1 MQRLTLSPSVLGFN
15 GGKGRLQRRKITDLL
30 VGNLP
35 GAARHGL
42 HKGGPLGAKLLNQ
55 SGILGHRG
63 MVIIHRAALSGGALP
78 NLWSAG
84 LFNPHFAPS
93 LVQAS
98 GGQSLLKA
106 VEGFSEQAGLGWI
119 VNQPR
124 GPCSLEEIVSCS
136 SDPRLA
142 LNQLQEVEQMGF
154 DVVQPGFS
162 IGVLLNLE
170 ERLLNA
176 RDPLLQ
182 HVGEW
187 GMHGN
192 HSLLAEIPRL

>member
-1 MQRLTLSPSVLGFN
+1 LQ
-15 GGKGRLQRRKITDLL
+15 GREITDLL
-30 VGNLP
+30 ARNLLGVGH
-35 GAARHGL
+35 HGL
-42 HKGGPLGAKLLNQ
+42 HKGGPLGAKLLDQ
-55 SGILGHRG
+55 SGILGHRCT
-63 MVIIHRAALSGGALP
+63 VVIHRAALSGGALP

-84 LFNPHFAPS
+84 LFNPHFTAS

-98 GGQSLLKA
+98 EGQPLLEA
-106 VEGFSEQAGLGWI
+106 LEGFSEQAGLGWI

-124 GPCSLEEIVSCS
+124 GPCSLEEIVSRY

-142 LNQLQEVEQMGF
+142 LNQLQEVEQMGL

-162 IGVLLNLE
+162 LGVLLNLE
-170 ERLLNA
+170 KRLLNA

-187 GMHGN
+187 GMNGS
-192 HSLLAEIPRL
+192 HSRLAEIPRL